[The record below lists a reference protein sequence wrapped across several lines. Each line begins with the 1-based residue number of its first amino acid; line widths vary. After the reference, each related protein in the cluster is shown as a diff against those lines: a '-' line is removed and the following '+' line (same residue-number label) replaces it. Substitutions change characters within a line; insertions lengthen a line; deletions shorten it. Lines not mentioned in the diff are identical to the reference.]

1 MNYWLNVIIFLYQ
14 SVQKGA
20 KEQLDS
26 VEKHIKIQELGVGQ
40 MKTDYNRELQRLKQ
54 LIKQKEDV
62 IGKLQREK
70 YATQDNLELVWRAA
84 TSDDKKVKDAL
95 KNTKIYNIW
104 IPGSWTMSGM
114 NFPFLITRIESVK
127 ITHKSI
133 KNRNISNFDF
143 GWPNPFLGLR
153 KFYTN
158 LVTF

>member
-54 LIKQKEDV
+54 LIKQKEHV

-95 KNTKIYNIW
+95 KNTKIYNI
-104 IPGSWTMSGM
+104 
-114 NFPFLITRIESVK
+114 
-127 ITHKSI
+127 
-133 KNRNISNFDF
+133 
-143 GWPNPFLGLR
+143 
-153 KFYTN
+153 
-158 LVTF
+158 